1 MDGIIHFEEWHN
13 SELYST
19 GRLNFT
25 NDCFYLIALVFSS
38 FLFSNS
44 HLGSGYECMD
54 DCTIDVFVAQKDILM
69 YIIIVCCCTPIGDVF
84 SSLWDVFIVSRP

>member
-25 NDCFYLIALVFSS
+25 NDCFYLFALVFSS
-38 FLFSNS
+38 FPHFSNP
-44 HLGSGYECMD
+44 HLVSGYASMD
-54 DCTIDVFVAQKDILM
+54 DCIVDVFV
-69 YIIIVCCCTPIGDVF
+69 T
-84 SSLWDVFIVSRP
+84 